1 MPTMA
6 FSDED
11 EVLIKCLQESKKIRC

>member
-1 MPTMA
+1 MA

-11 EVLIKCLQESKKIRC
+11 KVLIKCLQESKKIWC